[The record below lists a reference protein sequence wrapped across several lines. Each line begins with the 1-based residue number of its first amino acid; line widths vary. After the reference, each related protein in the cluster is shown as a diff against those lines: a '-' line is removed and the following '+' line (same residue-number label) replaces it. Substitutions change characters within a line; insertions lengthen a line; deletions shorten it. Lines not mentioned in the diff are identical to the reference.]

1 MGCYAETRY
10 GRTVPI
16 CRTGVSRGSGV
27 GHQGLGHGDKLAA
40 QRRRPNDGVLQLVL
54 RRVGARTVVQ
64 DCYYRV
70 PLQVLRPVYLD
81 NTGTAYVYL
90 LNPGGGVLGG
100 DTYTITVTVE
110 AGAHAYLTTPSATRL
125 YAAPGAATRQHVEF
139 TLHAGAVLTYLPE
152 QTIPF
157 ANAAFQQ
164 HMTIR
169 LGPGACVFLGD
180 IIAPG
185 RLARGERFAYREYC
199 TSLHIE
205 NAQGRMIL
213 LERMRL
219 QPQYQSLDGLGLL
232 EGYTYL
238 GTFYA
243 LHEGALLPATLADH
257 LHDLLTCQRRLIGSA
272 TLLEH
277 GGLAVRLLGED
288 HSSTCQAL
296 YSIWDTLRRHVLGYP
311 AVSHRT

>member
-1 MGCYAETRY
+1 
-10 GRTVPI
+10 VLV
-16 CRTGVSRGSGV
+16 CRAGVCQGTGG
-27 GHQGLGHGDKLAA
+27 GHEGLGHGDELAA
-40 QRRRPNDGVLQLVL
+40 HQQRPNDGVLQLVL

-64 DCYYRV
+64 DCYYHV

-81 NTGTAYVYL
+81 HTGTAYVYL

-100 DTYTITVTVE
+100 DTYTIAVTLG
-110 AGAHAYLTTPSATRL
+110 AGAHACLTTPSATRL
-125 YAAPGAATRQHVEF
+125 YAAPGAATRQHIEF

-164 HMTIR
+164 QMTIR
-169 LGPGACVFLGD
+169 LGPGARVFLGD
-180 IIAPG
+180 ILAPG

-199 TSLHIE
+199 TSLRIE
-205 NAQGRMIL
+205 NAQGRVIL

-219 QPQYQSLDGLGLL
+219 QPQSQSLDGPGAL
-232 EGYTYL
+232 EGYAYL

-243 LHEGALLPATLADH
+243 LHEGMSLPPALADH
-257 LHDLLTCQRRLIGSA
+257 LHDLLLCQRRIIGSA

-296 YSIWDTLRRHVLGYP
+296 YTIWDTLRQHMLGYP